1 MKEMEVDYELS
12 WINDLKVQNEI
23 NRDELREALSLVN
36 SYRTVKDMK
45 SVENLRENLTVI
57 RQFIRNETNLDY
69 VQIRRIAHH
78 IRTYTHI

>member
-57 RQFIRNETNLDY
+57 RQFIRNGTNLDY